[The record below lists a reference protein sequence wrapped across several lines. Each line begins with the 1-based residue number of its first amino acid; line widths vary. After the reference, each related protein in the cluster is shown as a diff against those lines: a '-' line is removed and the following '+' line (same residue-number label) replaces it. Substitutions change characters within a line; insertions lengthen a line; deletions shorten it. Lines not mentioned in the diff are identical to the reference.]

1 MNFNNRSDF
10 LQGILNALDG
20 LYYYINDFTS
30 TGILYYEVG
39 DLYNVKVGENTYQC
53 LMLNDE
59 INVTTGIEELVHT
72 DLPEKTETDYSKADK
87 TDRKINQTYLVVDK
101 QNQKIESLVSNV
113 TEQNNKI
120 SQITQTVDEINS
132 KIQDIADIT
141 TYGES
146 DKAFVELEGINQSE
160 PIMIRIH
167 PTSTNIS
174 YLYPHENLYP
184 SDLQFLPDRKIRFK
198 RTYSES
204 GETLTE
210 NIDYILPDDL
220 LRFDSEVYDEF
231 YLDYDSQTCQVIK
244 RCGYNADGSV
254 YKLQNEIT
262 VDYPYPQ
269 ILLGD
274 GDYEISLP
282 GYDFGYI
289 YVRLM
294 AQNIYTTQFATKAE
308 LTSEINQSAQQ
319 IDLSVNQ
326 KLTNYS
332 TTTEMNSAITVKANE
347 INSTVSQ
354 KVGKNEVISSI
365 NQSSEAVSINAN
377 KINLSGKT
385 INLTTDNIA
394 IKSTKFNVDKN
405 GNVTAN
411 SLTSNNATING
422 GKINISGSGTASD
435 LIRVTNSEN
444 SSEKSYIQPVGAGF
458 IGEDGRIDIMAEG
471 SSSDHSTIELD
482 GTSGYTRI
490 RDDGIRTP
498 SVTQTSLEKEKKNF
512 EKFEKALD
520 IIKDIDI
527 YKYNL
532 KNENDNDKKHIGF
545 VIGKDFNYRKEITS
559 KENDGV
565 DIYSFVSLCCQAL
578 KEVANEI
585 DKLKGDDK

>member
-1 MNFNNRSDF
+1 
-10 LQGILNALDG
+10 
-20 LYYYINDFTS
+20 
-30 TGILYYEVG
+30 
-39 DLYNVKVGENTYQC
+39 
-53 LMLNDE
+53 
-59 INVTTGIEELVHT
+59 
-72 DLPEKTETDYSKADK
+72 
-87 TDRKINQTYLVVDK
+87 
-101 QNQKIESLVSNV
+101 
-113 TEQNNKI
+113 
-120 SQITQTVDEINS
+120 
-132 KIQDIADIT
+132 
-141 TYGES
+141 
-146 DKAFVELEGINQSE
+146 
-160 PIMIRIH
+160 
-167 PTSTNIS
+167 
-174 YLYPHENLYP
+174 
-184 SDLQFLPDRKIRFK
+184 
-198 RTYSES
+198 
-204 GETLTE
+204 
-210 NIDYILPDDL
+210 
-220 LRFDSEVYDEF
+220 
-231 YLDYDSQTCQVIK
+231 
-244 RCGYNADGSV
+244 
-254 YKLQNEIT
+254 
-262 VDYPYPQ
+262 
-269 ILLGD
+269 
-274 GDYEISLP
+274 
-282 GYDFGYI
+282 
-289 YVRLM
+289 M

-308 LTSEINQSAQQ
+308 VTSEISQSAQQ

-377 KINLSGKT
+377 KINLAGKT

-422 GKINISGSGTASD
+422 GKINVSGSGTASD

-444 SSEKSYIQPVGAGF
+444 SSEKSYIQPIGAGF

-585 DKLKGDDK
+585 DRLKGDDK

>member
-20 LYYYINDFTS
+20 LYYYINDFSS

-87 TDRKINQTYLVVDK
+87 TDRRINQTYLIVDK

-120 SQITQTVDEINS
+120 SQITQTVDEINT

-146 DKAFVELEGINQSE
+146 DRANVELTGINQSE
-160 PIMIRIH
+160 PIMIRVH

-184 SDLQFLPDRKIRFK
+184 SDLQFLPDRKLRFK

-204 GETLTE
+204 GETLIE

-231 YLDYDSQTCQVIK
+231 YLNYDSQTCQVIK

-308 LTSEINQSAQQ
+308 LSSQINQSEEQ
-319 IDLSVNQ
+319 IDLNVNK
-326 KLTNYS
+326 KLSNYS

-422 GKINISGSGTASD
+422 GKINVSGSGTASD

-585 DKLKGDDK
+585 DRLKGDDK